1 MFQRGLIDIIG
12 LALFWGPSFLFNK
25 IALVDL
31 DPITLVSLRVG
42 LAGLLLWL
50 FFRIRGVS
58 FSISDLS
65 FKRALI
71 LGFFNNGFPFVCF
84 SCSLFYIPTSLS
96 ALLNG
101 TMPVISIVLARFFLQ
116 EPFTWNKVS
125 GLLLGLLGFA
135 VLFVPSLLGSEQG
148 FNVTGIALGLL
159 GALSYAIGVIYTR
172 KRGLSIDARVMIVY
186 QLLTSLL
193 YLIPLAL
200 IFESPLQDV
209 PAASMATWSAILAVA
224 ILGTA
229 LAFLLYFR
237 ILAKQGVAAVA
248 MVTYLL
254 PIVGT
259 ILGVLF
265 LHESLHPLFIIAAA
279 CILAGVVL
287 VNKKAGEG
295 V

>member
-25 IALVDL
+25 IALVDV

-50 FFRIRGVS
+50 FFRLRGVS
-58 FSISDLS
+58 FSISHLS
-65 FKRALI
+65 FKRACI

-101 TMPVISIVLARFFLQ
+101 TVPVISIVLARFFLQ

-125 GLLLGLLGFA
+125 GLFLGLLGFA
-135 VLFVPSLLGSEQG
+135 ILFVPSLLGSEQG

-159 GALSYAIGVIYTR
+159 GSLSYAIGMIYTR

-186 QLLTSLL
+186 QLFTSLL
-193 YLIPLAL
+193 YLVPLAF
-200 IFESPLQDV
+200 IFESPLKDV

-224 ILGTA
+224 VLGTA

-254 PIVGT
+254 PIVGAV
-259 ILGVLF
+259 LGVLF
-265 LHESLHPLFIIAAA
+265 LNESLHPLFMVAAG

-287 VNKKAGEG
+287 VNKKNA
-295 V
+295 

>member
-50 FFRIRGVS
+50 FFRLRGVS

-65 FKRALI
+65 FKRACI

-135 VLFVPSLLGSEQG
+135 VLFIPSLLGSEQG
-148 FNVTGIALGLL
+148 FSMIGIALGLL

-172 KRGLSIDARVMIVY
+172 KRGLSIDPRVMIVY

-193 YLIPLAL
+193 YLVPLAL
-200 IFESPLQDV
+200 VFESPLKDI
-209 PAASMATWSAILAVA
+209 PAASLATWSAILAVA

-229 LAFLLYFR
+229 LAFLLYYR

-287 VNKKAGEG
+287 VNKKNA
-295 V
+295 

>member
-1 MFQRGLIDIIG
+1 MFQRGLIDIIA

-25 IALVDL
+25 IALVDI
-31 DPITLVSLRVG
+31 DPMTLVSLRVG

-50 FFRIRGVS
+50 FFRLRGLR
-58 FSISDLS
+58 FSISALS
-65 FKRALI
+65 FKRAFI

-116 EPFTWNKVS
+116 EPLTWNKVS
-125 GLLLGLLGFA
+125 GLLLGLFGFS
-135 VLFVPSLLGSEQG
+135 VLFIPSLLGSEQG
-148 FNVTGIALGLL
+148 FSVIGIALGLL

-172 KRGLSIDARVMIVY
+172 KRGLAIDARVMIVY

-193 YLIPLAL
+193 YLVPLAL
-200 IFESPLQDV
+200 IFESPLTDI
-209 PAASMATWSAILAVA
+209 PAASMTTWRSILAVA

-229 LAFLLYFR
+229 FAFLLYFR

-259 ILGVLF
+259 LLGVVF
-265 LHESLHPLFIIAAA
+265 LHESLHPFFIIAAA

-287 VNKKAGEG
+287 VNKK
-295 V
+295 VT